1 MNDPDTLNIK
11 KLKEQKKCRTKNSS
25 NPPTSCNNPSKK
37 PASPGRKSAWRFIAY
52 SRHDLSTAEPFVF

>member
-1 MNDPDTLNIK
+1 MNDPDTHNIK
-11 KLKEQKKCRTKNSS
+11 AKKNRTKNSF